1 MMGCALFAYLC
12 ANVGVKLYL
21 RQLNQAVVNAL
32 EESIDQEVLCEV
44 LVQVVDL
51 EDMHAAVSRL
61 LAFYILL
68 HMTHSAAAR
77 FLHSSTFFMTH
88 SAAARFLHSSCVF
101 GWCESVCYIVRK

>member
-1 MMGCALFAYLC
+1 VRQRWRKALSATIEPSC
-12 ANVGVKLYL
+12 CKCVGGV
-21 RQLNQAVVNAL
+21 
-32 EESIDQEVLCEV
+32 DQEVLCEV
-44 LVQVVDL
+44 LVQAVDL

-88 SAAARFLHSSCVF
+88 SAAARFLHSTSCVF